1 MGGLSQNQR
10 RENRGKRKQ
19 EKRKQKTFNSV
30 QFIEDVVKEVNQG
43 GRRADLLLMEY
54 FSINNEWLEGWTT
67 YHLNNLNQ
75 GSSKTFKFVS
85 LNAELNKYCLNGNK
99 MNLDHCG
106 RVLAKIIYSLSN

>member
-10 RENRGKRKQ
+10 RENREKQNQ

-30 QFIEDVVKEVNQG
+30 QFIEDVVKEVKQG

-67 YHLNNLNQ
+67 YHL
-75 GSSKTFKFVS
+75 
-85 LNAELNKYCLNGNK
+85 
-99 MNLDHCG
+99 
-106 RVLAKIIYSLSN
+106 IISTKVHQKPSSLSV